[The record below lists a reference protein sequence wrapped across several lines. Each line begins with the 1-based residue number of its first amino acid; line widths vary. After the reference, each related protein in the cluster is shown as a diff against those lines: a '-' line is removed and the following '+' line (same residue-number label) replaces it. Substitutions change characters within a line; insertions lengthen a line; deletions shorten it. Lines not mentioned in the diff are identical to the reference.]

1 MRVVSIVGA
10 RPQFIKAAPLLRAL
24 AQEHDS
30 VLIHTGQHYDAAMSD
45 VFFDELAIPAP
56 THCLGV
62 GSGSH
67 GRQTAAMLMGL
78 EPVLRA
84 SGADW
89 VVVFGDTNTTLAGAL
104 AAAKCPLRVAH
115 AEAGLRSYNRRM
127 PEEQNRVVVDHLS
140 TLLFCPSEL
149 AVRNLEREGI
159 TQGVHQVGDL
169 MAESCGDAIGRARQ
183 ISTVVERL
191 GLAPGTYLLA
201 TVHRAENTDDP
212 VRLRRIFEGLQA
224 IGENVIVPVHP
235 RTRLAIEV
243 SGVPTA
249 SHVRLIDPIGYL
261 DMLKLQSDARVVL
274 TDSGGVQREAY
285 WLGVPCVILR
295 DETEW
300 GEIISTGANVLAGVD
315 PARIVRL
322 TRMAAAPAITP
333 ALESPSRP
341 SARIAQL
348 LYEDI

>member
-1 MRVVSIVGA
+1 MAAGLAESTKVTRSMVMAGA
-10 RPQFIKAAPLLRAL
+10 RRAL
-24 AQEHDS
+24 ASMRGSDS
-30 VLIHTGQHYDAAMSD
+30 AA
-45 VFFDELAIPAP
+45 
-56 THCLGV
+56 
-62 GSGSH
+62 
-67 GRQTAAMLMGL
+67 R
-78 EPVLRA
+78 
-84 SGADW
+84 
-89 VVVFGDTNTTLAGAL
+89 
-104 AAAKCPLRVAH
+104 
-115 AEAGLRSYNRRM
+115 
-127 PEEQNRVVVDHLS
+127 
-140 TLLFCPSEL
+140 SEL
-149 AVRNLEREGI
+149 LGFVEAYGRENSERYNSHVYSNSPESPLKVPATPAAYSDTSPTLDGRMVLLRNFDANFARDPRI
-159 TQGVHQVGDL
+159 FVVGEDV
-169 MAESCGDAIGRARQ
+169 G
-183 ISTVVERL
+183 RL
-191 GLAPGTYLLA
+191 GDVNL
-201 TVHRAENTDDP
+201 V
-212 VRLRRIFEGLQA
+212 FEGLQA

-235 RTRLAIEV
+235 RTRLAIEA
-243 SGVPTA
+243 SGVPIA

-333 ALESPSRP
+333 ALESHSRP